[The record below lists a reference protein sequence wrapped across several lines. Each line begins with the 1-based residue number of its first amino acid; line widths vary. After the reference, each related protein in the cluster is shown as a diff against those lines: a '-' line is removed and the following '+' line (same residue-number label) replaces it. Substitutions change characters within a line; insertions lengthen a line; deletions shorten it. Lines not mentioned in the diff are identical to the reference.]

1 MENKA
6 SRNDFASMSRD
17 DLIAFAMA
25 AAAEAKKSK
34 KEAEKSKK
42 ESEKLKAKIYRLQK
56 KLAEALSLID
66 RKNQTILTA
75 NRKIFDTKSEHSKG
89 EGKPSPVN
97 EAEAISAAEA
107 KKAKK
112 AKAKPGR
119 KPGGEWFAG
128 MSREQLEGMAVREE
142 HIAPDEPIPEGA
154 VPFGADVC
162 FKIVM
167 RPASFEVVKV
177 VRDKYLVG
185 GRLLQARASLDPF
198 PHSPLTPSLA
208 AGMLS
213 AKFEMGVP
221 LYRFR
226 EAMAQ
231 AGLDVTEATL
241 ANWGVKAPEALRPL
255 RDLMAKEL
263 VDGSEGCI
271 HCDETTLQVID
282 GEEGRKKSYVF
293 VYSSS
298 YYAHAVDLYDFSATR
313 KTDRTREILKGFP
326 GVLVVDGYAGYDD
339 LPNEKQ
345 MCWAHI
351 RRKFWDIAKTPLG
364 KGGEAE
370 RVVAMI
376 DEVLAAERGWRE
388 EEKGESE
395 IKALRNSPGYLA
407 KVNGIK
413 DYITGLSPAKGSA
426 LEGARNYFV
435 NAGEKAFTY
444 LKDGRI
450 PMTNN
455 LAERVVKPFVI
466 DRKNFLFCKTEAGAE
481 AAAIAMTVI
490 RTALRNGLAPSLY
503 LKWVFENIEGMEAK
517 DLLPWSDHVPSE
529 CRLLKKR

>member
-25 AAAEAKKSK
+25 AAAEAREAK
-34 KEAEKSKK
+34 KEAEKAKK
-42 ESEKLKAKIYRLQK
+42 ESEKLKAKVYKLQV

-75 NRKIFDTKSEHSKG
+75 NRKMFDTKSEHSKG
-89 EGKPSPVN
+89 EGRPSPVN
-97 EAEAISAAEA
+97 EAEAISAAEGR
-107 KKAKK
+107 KAR
-112 AKAKPGR
+112 AKPGR
-119 KPGGEWFAG
+119 KPGGEWLAG
-128 MSREQLEGMAVREE
+128 LSRGQLEGMAAREE
-142 HIAPDEPIPEGA
+142 HIAPDEPLPEGA
-154 VPFGADVC
+154 VPFGEDVC

-167 RPASFEVVKV
+167 RPASFEIVKV

-185 GRLLQARASLDPF
+185 GRVLQARADADPF

-208 AGMLS
+208 AGLLS

-221 LYRFR
+221 LYRFQGT
-226 EAMAQ
+226 MAQ
-231 AGLDVTEATL
+231 AGLPVTEATL
-241 ANWGVKAPEALRPL
+241 ANWGVKAPEKLRPL

-263 VDGSEGCI
+263 VEGSEGCI

-282 GEEGRKKSYVF
+282 GEDGRKKSYVF

-313 KTDRTREILKGFP
+313 KTDRTRDLLKGF
-326 GVLVVDGYAGYDD
+326 GGALVVDGYAGYDD
-339 LPNEKQ
+339 IPNEKQ

-376 DEVLAAERGWRE
+376 DGVLEIERRWRE
-388 EEKGESE
+388 ESRTAGE
-395 IKALRNSPGYLA
+395 IKAMRNSPDYLA
-407 KVNGIK
+407 QVNGIR

-503 LKWVFENIEGMEAK
+503 LKWVFENIESMEVR
-517 DLLPWSDHVPSE
+517 DLLPWSDCVPSE
-529 CRLLKKR
+529 CRLLKKQ